1 MVKNNHSCD
10 NRSKLDSLLRSDVAD
25 RDPAVLES
33 VLSYARSLA
42 KFENALVVVSDMAAG
57 RSHII
62 AGGFARNL
70 DIGDYS
76 REESIWERR
85 ILSLM
90 SPEEQERKYIAEL
103 RFFHFLRH
111 LPPRKRP
118 DYFLMS
124 KLRFR
129 FTDGRI
135 HDVLHRMFYVFDETI
150 DAVRYAVCI
159 YGHLTLE
166 LSGESFACDSVTG
179 AMEGMSVITR
189 DMILSPRER
198 QVLALID
205 TGLKSAE
212 IADRLHISPHTVS
225 RHRQQIIARL
235 QVKNTHEACRVA
247 KSLHLI

>member
-33 VLSYARSLA
+33 VLAYARSLA

-90 SPEEQERKYIAEL
+90 SPEEQERKYIAGQKARL
-103 RFFHFLRH
+103 
-111 LPPRKRP
+111 LPDVETALPFYRRP
-118 DYFLMS
+118 DT
-124 KLRFR
+124 RCAPP
-129 FTDGRI
+129 
-135 HDVLHRMFYVFDETI
+135 HVL
-150 DAVRYAVCI
+150 C
-159 YGHLTLE
+159 L
-166 LSGESFACDSVTG
+166 
-179 AMEGMSVITR
+179 
-189 DMILSPRER
+189 
-198 QVLALID
+198 
-205 TGLKSAE
+205 
-212 IADRLHISPHTVS
+212 
-225 RHRQQIIARL
+225 
-235 QVKNTHEACRVA
+235 
-247 KSLHLI
+247 

>member
-1 MVKNNHSCD
+1 MSPTAILRCL
-10 NRSKLDSLLRSDVAD
+10 RACLLM
-25 RDPAVLES
+25 
-33 VLSYARSLA
+33 
-42 KFENALVVVSDMAAG
+42 LVVVSDMAAG

-135 HDVLHRMFYVFDETI
+135 PLTRSVMPYASTALSHLNYPAKALHAT
-150 DAVRYAVCI
+150 
-159 YGHLTLE
+159 
-166 LSGESFACDSVTG
+166 
-179 AMEGMSVITR
+179 
-189 DMILSPRER
+189 LSP
-198 QVLALID
+198 
-205 TGLKSAE
+205 
-212 IADRLHISPHTVS
+212 DRWKGCQSSPA
-225 RHRQQIIARL
+225 I
-235 QVKNTHEACRVA
+235 
-247 KSLHLI
+247 